1 MFKVKG
7 IIEIHDDNNDIEN
20 KFYVNGDWCIEH
32 RHIIEHIIDQ
42 GSFN

>member
-7 IIEIHDDNNDIEN
+7 IIEIHDDDDIEN
-20 KFYVNGDWCIEH
+20 KFYVNNDWCIEH
-32 RHIIEHIIDQ
+32 QHIIEHVINQ